1 MVSVTLRFLATLFGT
16 LAAFFIA
23 SHLAHAGGLISAYTL
38 SRVDEFYLLLIKP
51 FTDIEDK
58 SRNTLIVLA
67 SALIAQGL
75 AIYLLFRRWD
85 RPPAKKEIV
94 VEQASREIPLRLRGN
109 HQEELRDDREIPFEE
124 PLESAGPSA
133 RALEAARRLATR

>member
-1 MVSVTLRFLATLFGT
+1 MVNVTLRFFATILGT

-23 SHLAHAGGLISAYTL
+23 SHLAHSGGLISAYTL

-51 FTDIEDK
+51 FTTIEDQ
-58 SRNTLIVLA
+58 SRNTLVVLA
-67 SALIAQGL
+67 GALIAQGL

-85 RPPAKKEIV
+85 RPPEKKEIV
-94 VEQASREIPLRLRGN
+94 IERAKRDIPERLRGAY
-109 HQEELRDDREIPFEE
+109 EEGLRDDREIPFEE
-124 PLESAGPSA
+124 PLDSNRPSA